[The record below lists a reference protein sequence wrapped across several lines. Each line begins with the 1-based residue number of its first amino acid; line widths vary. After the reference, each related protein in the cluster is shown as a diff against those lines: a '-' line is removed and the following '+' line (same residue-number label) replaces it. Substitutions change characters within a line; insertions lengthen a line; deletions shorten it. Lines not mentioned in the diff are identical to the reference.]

1 MQHSLQLW
9 INLEEPPLLI
19 IDSMT
24 YLYGASG
31 HAKVIIEILEL
42 MGVQVAGLFD
52 DNAAVEEL
60 LGYNVTRFQHD
71 FDRENN
77 DLIISIGNNSIRK
90 KLALTL
96 KGRFGKAIH
105 PKANIS
111 GRAVIEEGVV
121 VMGGVTINADA
132 RIGKHC
138 IINSNAS
145 VDHDCVLG
153 DYIHVSPQAVLCG
166 NITVGEG
173 AHIGAGAVVI
183 PGVNIGNWAVIGAG
197 AVVVKDVP
205 DGVTVVGNPARQIT
219 NL

>member
-1 MQHSLQLW
+1 M
-9 INLEEPPLLI
+9 
-19 IDSMT
+19 M

-31 HAKVIIEILEL
+31 HAKVIIEILEM
-42 MGVQVAGLFD
+42 MGIPVAGLFD
-52 DNAAVEEL
+52 DNSTVTEL
-60 LGYNVTRFQHD
+60 LKYSVTLFPD
-71 FDRENN
+71 NFERENN
-77 DLIISIGNNSIRK
+77 ELIISIGNNKIRK
-90 KLALTL
+90 ELSLSL
-96 KGRFGKAIH
+96 NGRFGTAIH

-111 GRAVIEEGVV
+111 GRAVIKEGSV

-153 DYIHVSPQAVLCG
+153 DYVHISPNAVLCG

-173 AHIGAGAVVI
+173 VHIGAGAIVI

-197 AVVVKDVP
+197 AVVTKDVP
-205 DGVTVVGNPARQIT
+205 GGITMVGNPAKRISG
-219 NL
+219 L